1 METFATV
8 LGYLGAI
15 CIAIFSSPQLIRVI
29 KTKDTYSVPL
39 LMFSILAFGSL
50 CFTIQGI
57 TNICLNPNIWG
68 TYIGVTIANI
78 FSFILSAS
86 VLTIKLIYMY
96 RARKAGMSEKD
107 YCLKLARESKGG
119 K

>member
-1 METFATV
+1 MEIFATV

-15 CIAIFSSPQLIRVI
+15 CIAVFSSPQLIRVI

-39 LMFSILAFGSL
+39 LMFSILAFGSF
-50 CFTIQGI
+50 CFMIQGI
-57 TNICLNPNIWG
+57 INICLNPNIWG

-86 VLTIKLIYMY
+86 VLIIKLIYMY
-96 RARKAGMSEKD
+96 RAKKAGISERD
-107 YCLKLARESKGG
+107 YCLKLAREAKGE